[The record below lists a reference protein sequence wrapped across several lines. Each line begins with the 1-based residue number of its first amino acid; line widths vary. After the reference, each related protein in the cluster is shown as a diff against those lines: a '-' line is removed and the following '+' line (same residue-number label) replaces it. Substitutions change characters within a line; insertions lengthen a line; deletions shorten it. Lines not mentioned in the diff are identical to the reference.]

1 MSVKIRD
8 DNGLPRGVTPQT
20 RQVRASQD
28 ERRVTSPAVQR
39 PTEDRV
45 ELSDRAR
52 ALQVAQGALSQI
64 PEVRTERVEAVK
76 SLVQSGRYQVPSQ
89 VLAERMLGEGLF
101 V

>member
-1 MSVKIRD
+1 MKIRD

-28 ERRVTSPAVQR
+28 ERRVNSPTVQQ
-39 PTEDRV
+39 PTGDRV

-52 ALQVAQGALSQI
+52 ALQVAQGALSQV

-89 VLAERMLGEGLF
+89 ALAERMLGDGLF
-101 V
+101 A